1 MGRPAIITKERV
13 AAVTLRIIDEEG
25 LDAVSIERIASEL
38 GVRGPSLYHHFADK
52 AAILTEVA
60 RLVLGDLDL
69 DRPSEDWQEWLIGT
83 SMLLYDR
90 VLEHPSAAVI
100 LLQFLPDASMVPAF
114 GRTARRLTEAGID
127 PAVQVLLMEGMEK
140 LIWGWALQR
149 ALATGHADRLK
160 PSVVGG
166 RWPELS
172 VAIRD
177 SRWDD
182 EALVRASLRAFI
194 EGVIA
199 VPGVAADGRRPT
211 KAAVRARS
219 GGDGT
224 GASRNRTVNQVA
236 PGRRRTPAAN
246 R

>member
-38 GVRGPSLYHHFADK
+38 GVRGPSLYHHFTDK

-83 SMLLYDR
+83 SMLLYHR

-160 PSVVGG
+160 PSAVGR

-182 EALVRASLRAFI
+182 EALVRASLQAFI
-194 EGVIA
+194 QGVTGGDFA
-199 VPGVAADGRRPT
+199 SPGADGRKRT
-211 KAAVRARS
+211 KAASRRGSRREADGSRDRPVPRAAPRRPTS
-219 GGDGT
+219 A
-224 GASRNRTVNQVA
+224 ASR
-236 PGRRRTPAAN
+236 
-246 R
+246 

>member
-1 MGRPAIITKERV
+1 MADAHLPLYRRGMGRPAIITKERV

-114 GRTARRLTEAGID
+114 GRTARRLTEAGHRSGRPGAPD
-127 PAVQVLLMEGMEK
+127 GGHGEVDLGLGA
-140 LIWGWALQR
+140 ATR
-149 ALATGHADRLK
+149 ARHRARRSAQA
-160 PSVVGG
+160 VGG
-166 RWPELS
+166 RGPLAGAVGRDPRQS
-172 VAIRD
+172 V
-177 SRWDD
+177 
-182 EALVRASLRAFI
+182 
-194 EGVIA
+194 G
-199 VPGVAADGRRPT
+199 
-211 KAAVRARS
+211 
-219 GGDGT
+219 
-224 GASRNRTVNQVA
+224 
-236 PGRRRTPAAN
+236 
-246 R
+246 